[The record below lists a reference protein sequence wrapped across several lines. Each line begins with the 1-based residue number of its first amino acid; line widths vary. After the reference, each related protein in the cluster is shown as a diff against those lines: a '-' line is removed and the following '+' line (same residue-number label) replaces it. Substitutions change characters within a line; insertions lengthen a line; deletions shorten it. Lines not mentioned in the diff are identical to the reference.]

1 MAYAVIAVGGKQ
13 YVVHEGERLLVDRLA
28 QDEGAVFQ
36 PDVLLVDA
44 GTPDL
49 KPGAGA
55 VSARI
60 LKHTLGEK
68 IRIAKYKP
76 KKGYRRHT
84 GFRARLS
91 QIQIEAIGTGKAV
104 RAGKAATVAEAPA
117 KAKPKA
123 AKPAGAKPETDAKAP
138 AKAAAKPAPKS
149 AAKAVEAKPAA
160 TKPAAKAAATKPAA
174 AKQAA
179 KKPAAAKKAA
189 AKTPAKA
196 KVETAKKPAAK
207 RTASRK
213 KAES

>member
-36 PDVLLVDA
+36 PAVLLVDA
-44 GTPDL
+44 GTPNL
-49 KPGAGA
+49 KPDAGA

-84 GFRARLS
+84 GFRAQLS
-91 QIQIEAIGTGKAV
+91 QIQIEAIGTGKAA
-104 RAGKAATVAEAPA
+104 RAKAETVVEAPA
-117 KAKPKA
+117 KETA
-123 AKPAGAKPETDAKAP
+123 AKPAPAKPEPEAKAP
-138 AKAAAKPAPKS
+138 AKAPA
-149 AAKAVEAKPAA
+149 
-160 TKPAAKAAATKPAA
+160 KPAA
-174 AKQAA
+174 AKPAAKPAAKVVAAKPTA
-179 KKPAAAKKAA
+179 KKPAAPKKAA
-189 AKTPAKA
+189 AKAPAKA
-196 KVETAKKPAAK
+196 KVEAVKKPAAK
-207 RTASRK
+207 RAAPRK

>member
-36 PDVLLVDA
+36 PAVLLVDV

-68 IRIAKYKP
+68 IRIGKYKP

-84 GFRARLS
+84 GFRAQLS
-91 QIQIEAIGTGKAV
+91 QIQIEAIG
-104 RAGKAATVAEAPA
+104 AGKAPHAAKAETVAEVPA
-117 KAKPKA
+117 QPKA
-123 AKPAGAKPETDAKAP
+123 TKPVAAAPKAEAKAP
-138 AKAAAKPAPKS
+138 AKAAAKPTAKPATKPEAKAT
-149 AAKAVEAKPAA
+149 AAKPAVKKPAA
-160 TKPAAKAAATKPAA
+160 TKAAAAKA
-174 AKQAA
+174 
-179 KKPAAAKKAA
+179 
-189 AKTPAKA
+189 PAKA

-207 RTASRK
+207 KAEPRK

>member
-13 YVVHEGERLLVDRLA
+13 YVVHEGEHLLVDRLA

-44 GTPDL
+44 GALDL
-49 KPGAGA
+49 KPSAGA

-84 GFRARLS
+84 GFRAHLS
-91 QIQIEAIGTGKAV
+91 QIQIETIG
-104 RAGKAATVAEAPA
+104 AGKPARAAKAEVVAEAPV
-117 KAKPKA
+117 KAEPKVAEPVA
-123 AKPAGAKPETDAKAP
+123 AKPAAEPKAP
-138 AKAAAKPAPKS
+138 AKAAAKPA
-149 AAKAVEAKPAA
+149 AAKP
-160 TKPAAKAAATKPAA
+160 
-174 AKQAA
+174 AA
-179 KKPAAAKKAA
+179 KKPAAKA
-189 AKTPAKA
+189 PAKA
-196 KVETAKKPAAK
+196 KVELAKKPAAK
-207 RTASRK
+207 RAAPRK

>member
-28 QDEGAVFQ
+28 QEEGAVFQ

-44 GTPDL
+44 GTLNL

-84 GFRARLS
+84 GFRAKLS
-91 QIQIEAIGTGKAV
+91 QIQIEAIG
-104 RAGKAATVAEAPA
+104 AGKASRAKAETAAEAPV
-117 KAKPKA
+117 KPKT
-123 AKPAGAKPETDAKAP
+123 AKPAAAAPKAEAKTPAKPEAAKAEAKP
-138 AKAAAKPAPKS
+138 AAKTAAAKPA
-149 AAKAVEAKPAA
+149 AKATAAKPAVTKPA
-160 TKPAAKAAATKPAA
+160 PAKKPAAKA
-174 AKQAA
+174 
-179 KKPAAAKKAA
+179 
-189 AKTPAKA
+189 PAKA

-207 RTASRK
+207 KAAPRK

>member
-28 QDEGAVFQ
+28 QEEGVVFQ

-49 KPGAGA
+49 KPAAGA

-84 GFRARLS
+84 GFRAQLS
-91 QIQIEAIGTGKAV
+91 QIQIEAIG
-104 RAGKAATVAEAPA
+104 AGKASRVKAETAEAPA
-117 KAKPKA
+117 KAE
-123 AKPAGAKPETDAKAP
+123 AKPAAKT
-138 AKAAAKPAPKS
+138 AAAKPA
-149 AAKAVEAKPAA
+149 AKVTTAKPAA
-160 TKPAAKAAATKPAA
+160 KKPV
-174 AKQAA
+174 AA
-179 KKPAAAKKAA
+179 KKPAAKA
-189 AKTPAKA
+189 PAKA

-207 RTASRK
+207 KAAPRK

>member
-36 PDVLLVDA
+36 PAVLLVDT
-44 GTPDL
+44 GTPNL

-68 IRIAKYKP
+68 IRIVKYKP

-84 GFRARLS
+84 GFRAQLS
-91 QIQIEAIGTGKAV
+91 QIQIEAIGAGQATTRAAKAEPV
-104 RAGKAATVAEAPA
+104 TEPA
-117 KAKPKA
+117 AKPKA
-123 AKPAGAKPETDAKAP
+123 ATEAAAAPKPEAKAPAKPAAKPAAKPPAKAAAVKPATKKPAATKKAAAKAP
-138 AKAAAKPAPKS
+138 AKA
-149 AAKAVEAKPAA
+149 
-160 TKPAAKAAATKPAA
+160 
-174 AKQAA
+174 
-179 KKPAAAKKAA
+179 
-189 AKTPAKA
+189 
-196 KVETAKKPAAK
+196 KVEQAKKPAAK
-207 RTASRK
+207 KAAPRK

>member
-36 PDVLLVDA
+36 PNVLLVDA
-44 GTPDL
+44 GTLDL

-55 VSARI
+55 VSARV

-76 KKGYRRHT
+76 KKGYRRHA
-84 GFRARLS
+84 GFRAQLS
-91 QIQIEAIGTGKAV
+91 QIQIEAIGV
-104 RAGKAATVAEAPA
+104 GKAARASKAEAVAEAPA
-117 KAKPKA
+117 KPEA
-123 AKPAGAKPETDAKAP
+123 AKPASTKPETEAKAP
-138 AKAAAKPAPKS
+138 AKAAAKPA
-149 AAKAVEAKPAA
+149 AKAVAAKPAAAKPAA
-160 TKPAAKAAATKPAA
+160 TK
-174 AKQAA
+174 
-179 KKPAAAKKAA
+179 KAA
-189 AKTPAKA
+189 AKAPAKA

-207 RTASRK
+207 RAAPRK

>member
-36 PDVLLVDA
+36 PNVLLVDA
-44 GTPDL
+44 GTLDL

-55 VSARI
+55 VSARV

-76 KKGYRRHT
+76 KKGYRRHA
-84 GFRARLS
+84 GFRAQLS
-91 QIQIEAIGTGKAV
+91 QIQIEAIGV
-104 RAGKAATVAEAPA
+104 GKAARASKAEAVAEAPA
-117 KAKPKA
+117 KPEA
-123 AKPAGAKPETDAKAP
+123 AKPASTKPETEAKAP
-138 AKAAAKPAPKS
+138 AKAAAKPA
-149 AAKAVEAKPAA
+149 AKAVAAKP
-160 TKPAAKAAATKPAA
+160 
-174 AKQAA
+174 AA
-179 KKPAAAKKAA
+179 KKPAATKKAA
-189 AKTPAKA
+189 AKAPAKA

-207 RTASRK
+207 RAAPRK

>member
-1 MAYAVIAVGGKQ
+1 MTYAVIAVGGKQ

-44 GTPDL
+44 GTPNL
-49 KPGAGA
+49 KPDAGA

-60 LKHTLGEK
+60 LKHALGEK

-84 GFRARLS
+84 GFRAKLS
-91 QIQIEAIGTGKAV
+91 QIQIEAIG
-104 RAGKAATVAEAPA
+104 AGKASSTA
-117 KAKPKA
+117 KAETATEAAAKPAVAKPAVAAPKPEAKTPTKPKA
-123 AKPAGAKPETDAKAP
+123 AK
-138 AKAAAKPAPKS
+138 
-149 AAKAVEAKPAA
+149 VEAKPAV
-160 TKPAAKAAATKPAA
+160 KPVAKASTTKAAAAKPT
-174 AKQAA
+174 AA
-179 KKPAAAKKAA
+179 KKPAAKA
-189 AKTPAKA
+189 PAKA

-207 RTASRK
+207 KAAPRK

>member
-1 MAYAVIAVGGKQ
+1 MTYAVIAVGGKQ

-44 GTPDL
+44 GTPNL
-49 KPGAGA
+49 KPDAGA

-60 LKHTLGEK
+60 VKHALGEK

-84 GFRARLS
+84 GFRAKLS
-91 QIQIEAIGTGKAV
+91 QIQIEAIG
-104 RAGKAATVAEAPA
+104 AGKASSTAKAETATEAAAKPTVAKPAVAAPKPEAKTPT
-117 KAKPKA
+117 KPKA
-123 AKPAGAKPETDAKAP
+123 AK
-138 AKAAAKPAPKS
+138 
-149 AAKAVEAKPAA
+149 VEAKPAV
-160 TKPAAKAAATKPAA
+160 KPAAKASSTKAAA
-174 AKQAA
+174 AKPTAA
-179 KKPAAAKKAA
+179 KKPAAKA
-189 AKTPAKA
+189 PAKA

-207 RTASRK
+207 KAAPRK

>member
-84 GFRARLS
+84 GFRAHLS
-91 QIQIEAIGTGKAV
+91 QIQIETID
-104 RAGKAATVAEAPA
+104 AGKAARAAKAEFVAEAPV
-117 KAKPKA
+117 KAEPKVAEPVA
-123 AKPAGAKPETDAKAP
+123 AKPAAEPKAP
-138 AKAAAKPAPKS
+138 AKAAAKPATK
-149 AAKAVEAKPAA
+149 
-160 TKPAAKAAATKPAA
+160 KPAAKAVA
-174 AKQAA
+174 AKPAA
-179 KKPAAAKKAA
+179 KKPAAKA
-189 AKTPAKA
+189 PAKA
-196 KVETAKKPAAK
+196 KVEPAKKPAAK
-207 RTASRK
+207 RAAPRK
-213 KAES
+213 KVES

>member
-1 MAYAVIAVGGKQ
+1 MAYAVISVGGKQ

-36 PDVLLVDA
+36 PDVLLVDV
-44 GTPDL
+44 GKPNL
-49 KPGAGA
+49 KPDAGA

-84 GFRARLS
+84 GFRAHLS
-91 QIQIEAIGTGKAV
+91 QIQIEAIG
-104 RAGKAATVAEAPA
+104 AGKPARPAKAETVAEAPA
-117 KAKPKA
+117 KPELKKPAAAPKAEAQAPAKAVAEPA
-123 AKPAGAKPETDAKAP
+123 AKPAAKKPAAKPAVAKKPAAP
-138 AKAAAKPAPKS
+138 KKAAAKPA
-149 AAKAVEAKPAA
+149 
-160 TKPAAKAAATKPAA
+160 
-174 AKQAA
+174 
-179 KKPAAAKKAA
+179 
-189 AKTPAKA
+189 AKA

-207 RTASRK
+207 RAAPRK

>member
-1 MAYAVIAVGGKQ
+1 MAYAVILVGGKQ

-44 GTPDL
+44 GKPNL
-49 KPGAGA
+49 KPDAGA

-84 GFRARLS
+84 GFRAHLS
-91 QIQIEAIGTGKAV
+91 QIQIEAIG
-104 RAGKAATVAEAPA
+104 AGKPARPAKAETVAEAP
-117 KAKPKA
+117 AKPKA
-123 AKPAGAKPETDAKAP
+123 AKPAATKPEPEAKAP
-138 AKAAAKPAPKS
+138 EKT
-149 AAKAVEAKPAA
+149 VAKPAA
-160 TKPAAKAAATKPAA
+160 KPAAKAVA
-174 AKQAA
+174 AKPPKPAA
-179 KKPAAAKKAA
+179 KKPAATKKVA
-189 AKTPAKA
+189 AKAPAKA

-207 RTASRK
+207 RAAPRK

>member
-1 MAYAVIAVGGKQ
+1 MTYAVIAVGGKQ

-44 GTPDL
+44 GTPNL
-49 KPGAGA
+49 KPDAGA

-60 LKHTLGEK
+60 LKHALGEK

-84 GFRARLS
+84 GFRAKLS
-91 QIQIEAIGTGKAV
+91 QIQIEAIG
-104 RAGKAATVAEAPA
+104 AGKASSTDKAKAETATEAAAKPTVAEPAVAAPKPEA
-117 KAKPKA
+117 KTPSKPKA
-123 AKPAGAKPETDAKAP
+123 AK
-138 AKAAAKPAPKS
+138 
-149 AAKAVEAKPAA
+149 VEAKP
-160 TKPAAKAAATKPAA
+160 TVKPAAKASTTKAAA
-174 AKQAA
+174 AKPTAA
-179 KKPAAAKKAA
+179 KKPAAKA
-189 AKTPAKA
+189 PAKA

-207 RTASRK
+207 KAAPRK

>member
-28 QDEGAVFQ
+28 QEEGAVFQ

-84 GFRARLS
+84 GFRAKLS
-91 QIQIEAIGTGKAV
+91 QIQIEAIG
-104 RAGKAATVAEAPA
+104 AGKASRAKAEPAAKAVAEAVAEAPA
-117 KAKPKA
+117 KPKVAKPVEA
-123 AKPAGAKPETDAKAP
+123 
-138 AKAAAKPAPKS
+138 APK
-149 AAKAVEAKPAA
+149 AEAKTPA
-160 TKPAAKAAATKPAA
+160 KPAAKAAAKKPAAKATATKPAA
-174 AKQAA
+174 AK
-179 KKPAAAKKAA
+179 KPAAKA
-189 AKTPAKA
+189 PAKA
-196 KVETAKKPAAK
+196 KVEATKKPAAK
-207 RTASRK
+207 KAVPRK